1 MTPHPTSRSSRKS
14 MVGVASATR
23 ADVALAQLTL
33 SAAGIRYVIATDPI
47 DRTAQ
52 VLVDPAD
59 AEDAAAVL
67 F

>member
-1 MTPHPTSRSSRKS
+1 LRSRS
-14 MVGVASATR
+14 
-23 ADVALAQLTL
+23 LTL